1 MNSKPMG
8 NKKYIFTALSIIIAL
23 LIWQFVS
30 SSAAGAVIASPADV
44 FKSFIKEITNG
55 KLLHHI
61 AISLFRVLSGFALAF
76 IVSIPIAF
84 LMGWYQPIQLLIEP
98 IIQFLRNI
106 PALAYI
112 PLVVVAQGVGESAK
126 ITVIFISTFL
136 VMIITVYQG
145 VKEVDPTLIKAA
157 RVLGA
162 KDKDIFLKV
171 VIPASVPY
179 ILVGMRLGLGASLT
193 TLIAAELTG
202 SNAGL
207 GQMIQEASL
216 YFRMDIVMLGIILIG
231 ITGLVLNLIVSII
244 ENKLT
249 IWQEK
254 KKR

>member
-8 NKKYIFTALSIIIAL
+8 NKKYIFTIASVLIAL
-23 LIWQFVS
+23 LVWQLVS
-30 SSAAGAVIASPADV
+30 SSVAGAVITSPADV
-44 FKSFIKEITNG
+44 VKSFVREMSNG
-55 KLLHHI
+55 KLLNHI
-61 AISLFRVLSGFALAF
+61 GISLFRVLSGFALAF
-76 IVSIPIAF
+76 IISIPIAF
-84 LMGWYQPIQLLIEP
+84 LMGWYQPVQLLIEP
-98 IIQFLRNI
+98 VIQFVRNI

-145 VKEVDPTLIKAA
+145 VREVDQTLIKAA

-202 SNAGL
+202 SSAGL

-249 IWQEK
+249 VWQEK